1 MYAIWRNLHF
11 LLCSADQLIHTYDNI
26 NAYDYGGGISI
37 AKGFKL
43 KTSQNTYM
51 YVCLQ
56 DIFFEKDRPNRIGVF
71 VHRLIEQ

>member
-1 MYAIWRNLHF
+1 MFLPIFGMYAIWRNLNF

-37 AKGFKL
+37 AKGIKM

-56 DIFFEKDRPNRIGVF
+56 DIFFEKDGSISNSI
-71 VHRLIEQ
+71 